1 MKHFLTCATLSGIAL
16 LFTQAHAEST
26 SGHFQARLTLVATC
40 SIEQASTT
48 TMPSLAADVTCS
60 KGSSYN
66 LGRSHSRG
74 TRTVKSATG
83 STNQY
88 HYFPEHDHAFDWDNT
103 SILSATGTGSKVTH
117 TSDNTAK
124 NGGEWTKLTLTY

>member
-74 TRTVKSATG
+74 DSHSEISHRIYQSVSLFSRARPR
-83 STNQY
+83 
-88 HYFPEHDHAFDWDNT
+88 F
-103 SILSATGTGSKVTH
+103 
-117 TSDNTAK
+117 
-124 NGGEWTKLTLTY
+124 